1 MKQTTTSDITTK
13 DALATA
19 FDLVQDRLNLI
30 SQRDQFER
38 DLVEERMLLI
48 TGAILCKLLSDENK
62 SDTTNTSN

>member
-1 MKQTTTSDITTK
+1 MATEEVTTSK
-13 DALATA
+13 ALATA

-30 SQRDQFER
+30 SQRDLFER

-62 SDTTNTSN
+62 NDTTNTSN